1 MGEPRDGAALPDAG
15 PCVRPD
21 TRAMS
26 WLVGL
31 FLLAYGLAGR
41 GEEYSAG
48 IFNAQGGRRLR

>member
-1 MGEPRDGAALPDAG
+1 
-15 PCVRPD
+15 
-21 TRAMS
+21 MS

-41 GEEYSAG
+41 GQGYSPG